1 MADQPKSFHLP
12 ANVHAYVLDHSIELD
27 DVQRELVRDT
37 QALGGLSL
45 MQISPDQGLLLTMMA
60 RITGARDAVEVGTFT
75 GFSALCIAKGLR
87 RDGHLLCCDVSE
99 EWTSMAREYWTRAG
113 LADRIELRVGPAIET
128 LRSLPVEPHL
138 DLAFIDA
145 DKGGYIDY
153 YEELVPRLR
162 PGGLLFADNV
172 LWFGAVAEPSAQ
184 DDDTKA
190 IRAFNEHVQADG
202 RVEQLILPLC
212 DGLTLARRL
221 T

>member
-12 ANVHAYVLDHSIELD
+12 ANVHAYVLEHSIELD

-113 LADRIELRVGPAIET
+113 LADRIELRVAPAIET
-128 LRSLPVEPHL
+128 LKSLPAEPHL

-202 RVEQLILPLC
+202 RVEQLILPLG

>member
-12 ANVHAYVLDHSIELD
+12 ANVHAYVLEHSIELD
-27 DVQRELVRDT
+27 DVQREVVRDT

-113 LADRIELRVGPAIET
+113 LADRIELRVAPAIET
-128 LRSLPVEPHL
+128 LKSLPAEPHL

-202 RVEQLILPLC
+202 RVEQLILPLG

>member
-12 ANVHAYVLDHSIELD
+12 ANVHAYVLEHSIELD
-27 DVQRELVRDT
+27 DVQREVVRDT

-113 LADRIELRVGPAIET
+113 LSDRIELRVGPAIET

-138 DLAFIDA
+138 DFAFIDA

-202 RVEQLILPLC
+202 RVEQLILPLG

>member
-27 DVQRELVRDT
+27 DVQREVVRDT

-202 RVEQLILPLC
+202 RVEQLILPLG

>member
-12 ANVHAYVLDHSIELD
+12 ANVHAYVLEHSIELD

-87 RDGHLLCCDVSE
+87 PDGHLLCCDVSE

-113 LADRIELRVGPAIET
+113 LADRIELRVAPAIET
-128 LRSLPVEPHL
+128 LRSLPAQPYL

-172 LWFGAVAEPSAQ
+172 LWFGAVAEPTAQ

-190 IRAFNEHVQADG
+190 IRAFNEHVQADY
-202 RVEQLILPLC
+202 RVEQLILPLG